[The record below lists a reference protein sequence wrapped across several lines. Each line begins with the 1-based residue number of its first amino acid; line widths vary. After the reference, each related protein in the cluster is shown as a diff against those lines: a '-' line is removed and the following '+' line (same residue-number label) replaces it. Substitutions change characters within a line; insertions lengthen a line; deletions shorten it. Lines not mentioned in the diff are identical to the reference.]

1 MRLVVRLLILM
12 TWCVG
17 VFVFVP
23 QHVYAAPPQ
32 DSPVTYVVQSGD
44 TLFGIATRFQTTVA
58 VLKQTNNLTSDV
70 ITVGQKL
77 IVPSAG
83 TSSSPAPA
91 PTPALPNSTIS
102 YIVQSGDTLYRIAL
116 KYGTTMRV
124 LQNLNDLPSP
134 DLIAPGQA
142 VAIPNISPSGA
153 KPGLAVDPAS
163 VRQGGTFTVQVARPE
178 AVQVTG
184 NFDGKPIPFI
194 RASGYY
200 YALVGVSRCG
210 KITSAPLTVTSF
222 DALGHDT
229 TDKITV
235 NLAATTYPVDAITLP
250 PSKVT
255 ILQNTTL
262 VNTEAV
268 DLAKIVAKHT
278 PTRLWN
284 GAFRLPITATI
295 SEYFGTR
302 RSYNGGPVGA
312 CGHEGTDF
320 SAPQGTPIYAP
331 ARGIIVFAGLTQ
343 VRGNMVVVDHGVG
356 VFSAYY
362 HMVEINTSAGQAVE
376 PGTLIGK
383 VGTTG
388 LSTGPHLHWSM
399 WVNGEYVDPLE
410 WTKRS
415 IP

>member
-1 MRLVVRLLILM
+1 MRLTVRLLI
-12 TWCVG
+12 WCFLCIVA
-17 VFVFVP
+17 FSFVP
-23 QHVYAAPPQ
+23 QHADAAPP
-32 DSPVTYVVQSGD
+32 DTYTVQAGD
-44 TLFGIATRFQTTVA
+44 TLFSIATKYQTTVA
-58 VLKQTNNLTSDV
+58 VIKQMNNLTSDV

-77 IVPSAG
+77 LVPSLG
-83 TSSSPAPA
+83 ISPNPTS
-91 PTPALPNSTIS
+91 TPAIPNSTTS
-102 YIVQSGDTLYRIAL
+102 YIIQAGDTLYRIAL
-116 KYGTTMRV
+116 KYGTTMRA
-124 LQNLNDLPSP
+124 LQQLNDLPNP
-134 DLIAPGQA
+134 DLITPGQA
-142 VAIPNISPSGA
+142 VAIPATSA
-153 KPGLAVDPAS
+153 TLVKPGLSIDPQT
-163 VRQGGTFTVQVARPE
+163 VRQGSTFQIQLARPD
-178 AVQVTG
+178 AVKVTG
-184 NFDGKPIPFI
+184 TFDGKPVTFI
-194 RASGYY
+194 RTSGYY

-210 KITSAPLTVTSF
+210 TITSAPLTVTSF
-222 DALGHDT
+222 DASGRDT

-235 NLAATTYPVDAITLP
+235 NVSATTFPVDAITLP

-268 DLAKIVAKHT
+268 DLARIVSKYT
-278 PTRLWN
+278 STKLWN
-284 GAFRLPITATI
+284 GAFRMPITATI

-331 ARGIIVFAGLTQ
+331 ARGTVVFAGLTQ

-362 HMVEINTSAGQAVE
+362 HQSEIAVQAGQTVE

-410 WTKRS
+410 WTKRV
-415 IP
+415 IQ